1 MAGIGGL
8 AMAAQVPGQ
17 QPAQPPPM
25 QAIPIKGM
33 AGPGLEALDTAMLEI
48 MERHGI
54 PGAAFAV
61 AKDGK
66 LLLAK
71 GYGWSNVA
79 NGSAAQPSTLFGLAS
94 LSKPI
99 TAVATLKLVEQ
110 GKLKLDDPVR
120 GFLKDLKPPS
130 DVTRVDPR
138 LADVTVRQCLN
149 HSGGWDRVVAGDP
162 CNWEPMICRHYNVKP
177 PLSARQ
183 FLEFMIGQ
191 PLQFKPG
198 TDQKY
203 SNIGYII
210 LGEII
215 ARVSGQT
222 YDRFIAENILKPM
235 GIKRAGLHGF
245 DGKYTPE
252 EAVRCLAGTFIA
264 LPAMLL
270 PMINA
275 AGGWSASVVDMARFM
290 CNLDGTRG
298 EPVLGEKMRQ
308 EMLALPPDPLKP
320 RDNGTWFG
328 LGWDSVLVKDRTV
341 GYFKDGSYQGMRTY
355 MKRLPNGVNWVLLFN
370 ASMEFEQ
377 QDLRIATAAIQDVHQ
392 MVEGQTK
399 YPDVDLFKEFP

>member
-1 MAGIGGL
+1 MKTPRRGISRRDALVSMAGIGGL
-8 AMAAQVPGQ
+8 AVAGNVSGQ
-17 QPAQPPPM
+17 QPPQPMPI
-25 QAIPIKGM
+25 QAIPIKGK
-33 AGPGLEALDTAMLEI
+33 AGPDLEPLDTAMLGI

-54 PGAAFAV
+54 PGAGFAL

-71 GYGWSNVA
+71 GYGWSNVTNA
-79 NGSAAQPSTLFGLAS
+79 SAAQPSTLFGLAS

-120 GFLKDLKPPS
+120 EILKDIKPPS
-130 DVTRVDPR
+130 DVTRIDPR
-138 LADVTVRQCLN
+138 LKEITVRQCLN

-162 CNWEPMICRHYNVKP
+162 CNWEPMICRHYNIKP
-177 PLSARQ
+177 PLTAHQ
-183 FLEFMIGQ
+183 FLEFMVGQ
-191 PLQFKPG
+191 PLQFDPG

-210 LGEII
+210 LGEVI
-215 ARVSGQT
+215 ARVSGQP
-222 YDRFIAENILKPM
+222 YERFATENILKPM

-290 CNLDGTRG
+290 CNLDGSLG
-298 EPVLGEKMRQ
+298 EPVLGAKMRQ
-308 EMLALPPDPLKP
+308 EMLAPPTDPLK
-320 RDNGTWFG
+320 
-328 LGWDSVLVKDRTV
+328 WDPLESTCRH
-341 GYFKDGSYQGMRTY
+341 
-355 MKRLPNGVNWVLLFN
+355 
-370 ASMEFEQ
+370 AS
-377 QDLRIATAAIQDVHQ
+377 LSI
-392 MVEGQTK
+392 
-399 YPDVDLFKEFP
+399 L